1 MIYYFLSG
9 VNESIKL
16 LSEGRVVGF
25 QKFKRF
31 WDTGHGCG
39 SWPNNMFKFLQR
51 CELSFKQSLN
61 MRVNLL
67 FQLFILHTLNDTI
80 HTKSSSCLRSFFLA
94 SFLPAAYVILK
105 YF

>member
-39 SWPNNMFKFLQR
+39 S
-51 CELSFKQSLN
+51 
-61 MRVNLL
+61 
-67 FQLFILHTLNDTI
+67 
-80 HTKSSSCLRSFFLA
+80 
-94 SFLPAAYVILK
+94 
-105 YF
+105 